1 MGQPTQRFKKSM
13 SGSIGAGM
21 KSVLGG
27 EGRRFFVIEHK
38 VSSKYHKAGE
48 EQKII
53 VDQIEIGRDSQ
64 CAVRLDGND
73 PNDKMFQIVSRKHAA
88 IEKDGDNWTL
98 VHLSTTNSTFLNG
111 RRLSTP
117 GQKWYLQNG
126 DEIQIA
132 ESGPKLGFKIPQGDK
147 GLVKS
152 LRMTDRLN
160 LFRQQALR
168 PYKQAI
174 TALSCVFLLC
184 ACVGGYVI
192 WDQGTTIVD
201 MKKNIALYSNENVKM
216 QHTIKQMEEKR
227 MVDSIN
233 RRNDSINIVK
243 LREDANRHK
252 DEINRKQKE
261 LKDLI
266 ENNTRNGAQGI
277 AAVLQSQNIEKDVY
291 FLFTE
296 KVSYIEGGEE
306 IAIPNYGW
314 SGTGFLLDDGRFV
327 TARHCVEGWLYGNPT
342 EQTEANKYILAAIN
356 TPNAKIKAYMKAVS
370 SKSGNVFSFTS
381 DQFIINRSLDK
392 KAQIGNTDD
401 GTPINWIFTYPALKG
416 MNEKM
421 WSTDWAYVKTTKTG
435 NLHASAQLSR
445 NLTIQQPL
453 IVLGF
458 PVGLGVYDGD
468 EKIQP
473 ISSEVRTSRPGLA
486 SNGCI
491 LHSSGTDHGNSGGP
505 IFAIENGKLVV
516 VGIVSR
522 GDMKTTQHNWA
533 VPICNIN

>member
-1 MGQPTQRFKKSM
+1 MGQPTQRFKKSV

-21 KSVLGG
+21 KSVIGG
-27 EGRRFFVIEHK
+27 DGRRFFVLEHK

-53 VDQIEIGRDSQ
+53 VDQIEIGRDPQ
-64 CAVRLDGND
+64 CAVRLEGTD
-73 PNDKMFQIVSRKHAA
+73 PNDKMFLIVSRKHAA

-111 RRLSTP
+111 RKLDKP

-132 ESGPKLGFKIPQGDK
+132 ESGPKLGFKIPQGEK

-168 PYKQAI
+168 PYKHAI
-174 TALSCVFLLC
+174 TALSCILLLC

-192 WDQGTTIVD
+192 WEQTQKITELEG
-201 MKKNIALYSNENVKM
+201 NIAQYDVDKIEM
-216 QHTIKQMEEKR
+216 QNTIDQMEQKIIADSIRDKKERDEYEKR
-227 MVDSIN
+227 FKELID
-233 RRNDSINIVK
+233 
-243 LREDANRHK
+243 DANR
-252 DEINRKQKE
+252 RG
-261 LKDLI
+261 
-266 ENNTRNGAQGI
+266 NGTQGI
-277 AAVLQSQNIEKDVY
+277 DAILQSQKIEKDVY

-296 KVSYIEGGEE
+296 KVCYIENGEE
-306 IAIPNYGW
+306 VTIPNYGW

-342 EQTEANKYILAAIN
+342 EETEANQYILAAVN
-356 TPNAKIKAYMKAVS
+356 RPNAKIKAYMKAVS
-370 SKSGNVFSFTS
+370 SISGNALSFTS
-381 DQFIINRSLDK
+381 DQFIMNRTLDRE
-392 KAQIGNTDD
+392 AQIGNTDN
-401 GTPINWIFTYPALKG
+401 GMPIKWIFTYPALEG
-416 MNEKM
+416 MDEKM
-421 WSTDWAYVKTTKTG
+421 WSTDWAYIKTKISG
-435 NLHASAQLSR
+435 NLHASPQLSQK
-445 NLTIQQPL
+445 LSIQQPL

-458 PVGLGVYDGD
+458 PVNLGVNDGD
-468 EKIQP
+468 EQIQP
-473 ISSEVRTSRPGLA
+473 IASEVKTSRPGLA

-505 IFAIENGKLVV
+505 IFALENGKLVV

-522 GDMKTTQHNWA
+522 GDMRTKQHNWA
-533 VPICNIN
+533 VPISNIK